1 MLVGLW
7 LTGQVDYGPLEL
19 IFQVSSASGPPGDLL
34 GGLFGAS
41 LEASWGPPG
50 GFLGASWGHWAVL
63 GAEVEF

>member
-7 LTGQVDYGPLEL
+7 LVGLGVYGPLGL
-19 IFQVSSASGPPGDLL
+19 IFQVSSAFGPPGDLL

-50 GFLGASWGHWAVL
+50 GFLGLLGGPWAL
-63 GAEVEF
+63 RSNFE